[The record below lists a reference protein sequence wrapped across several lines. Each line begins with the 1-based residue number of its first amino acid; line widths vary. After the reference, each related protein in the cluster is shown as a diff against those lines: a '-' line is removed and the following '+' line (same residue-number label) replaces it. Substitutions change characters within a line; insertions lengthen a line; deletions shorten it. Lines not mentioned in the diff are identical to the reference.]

1 MQILLL
7 ILYHQLFRKRG
18 FGVRSIHFVP
28 QQTFWDKP
36 LAVGELFSRRKSLTM
51 YQESQI
57 MTAIKVYA
65 FEIYNLKVE
74 ELRSLITKLIYTK

>member
-7 ILYHQLFRKRG
+7 ILHHQLFRRRG
-18 FGVRSIHFVP
+18 FGIRRIHFVP
-28 QQTFWDKP
+28 ANLWDKP

>member
-1 MQILLL
+1 
-7 ILYHQLFRKRG
+7 
-18 FGVRSIHFVP
+18 
-28 QQTFWDKP
+28 
-36 LAVGELFSRRKSLTM
+36 M